1 MTSDGDSWNIVPYGT
16 YTAYTPTLPQFYWDV
31 YSAEQ
36 RIKHIC
42 MEIDK
47 LVNYANELG
56 VKLNVTHQDV
66 EELKKL
72 FQDFIEHG
80 FEKYYEEQI
89 EKWFQEHAWEIYQ
102 KIAKQVFFGLTSDGY
117 FCAYVPDSWKEI
129 TFDTGAVYGRS
140 DYGRLCL
147 KFDPEGKGVIDNTYS
162 YSLNDW
168 HVVASDVKKALLEI
182 VADMEVNSKRT
193 DATFDT
199 LYTNIDVNISKAGD
213 NV

>member
-1 MTSDGDSWNIVPYGT
+1 MTTSDGNWSVVPYGS
-16 YTAYTPTLPQFYWDV
+16 YTAFTPTLPEFYWNV

-42 MEIDK
+42 NEIDK
-47 LVNYANELG
+47 LVNYADNLG
-56 VKLNVTHQDV
+56 VHLNITHQDV
-66 EELKKL
+66 EALKKL
-72 FQDFIEHG
+72 FQNFIEHG

-89 EKWFQEHAWEIYQ
+89 EKWFQDHAWEIYQ

-147 KFDPEGKGVIDNTYS
+147 KFDAESAIDNTYS
-162 YSLNDW
+162 YSLNNW
-168 HVVASDVKKALLEI
+168 QATSSQLKQQLLEL
-182 VADMEVNSKRT
+182 VADLETNSKRT
-193 DATFDT
+193 DAVFDT
-199 LYTNIDVNISKAGD
+199 VYTNLDTDISKAGD
-213 NV
+213 NI